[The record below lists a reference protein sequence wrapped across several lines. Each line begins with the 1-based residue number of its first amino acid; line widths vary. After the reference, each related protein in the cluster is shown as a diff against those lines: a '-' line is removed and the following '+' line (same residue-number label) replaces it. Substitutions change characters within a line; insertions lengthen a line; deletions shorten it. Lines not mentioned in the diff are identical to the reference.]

1 MVWYPAGEQVR
12 PVLEISHADKQHL
25 ASTMKGTPVIWNH
38 KGTDSHLETGHSFEK
53 LSETTPIHGSI
64 GSVKDAWVDADGNGR
79 AVIEVQPRMGAL
91 LGTNAAPGVSL
102 SHGFDANDKPVSVE
116 MSVVTKPAR
125 KGATIR
131 RVFNSP
137 AAARDYIQRAH
148 AASNTTMETTATT
161 PAAVETPAVTTPSPV
176 ELGVNSISNEEHRN
190 AVTTRMEEM
199 ATVAMDK
206 QAELTRV
213 KAELDRYQK
222 MAGADAAATREALD
236 LWMNTLGDNIA
247 ERWRVNTLAGFDQA
261 NMPTNHVRSI
271 VMASHDRIT
280 QLERQLENQ
289 GAPATKRARKEPV
302 NAAKAPQSAIP
313 AAAQSNPLRSALAST
328 FHA

>member
-1 MVWYPAGEQVR
+1 M
-12 PVLEISHADKQHL
+12 LEISDTDKQHL

-38 KGTDSHLETGHSFEK
+38 KGTDSHLETGQSFDK
-53 LSETTPIHGSI
+53 LSETTPIHGAI
-64 GSVKDAWVDADGNGR
+64 GSVKEAWVDTDGNGR

-91 LGTNAAPGVSL
+91 LGTTAAPGVSL
-102 SHGFDANDKPVSVE
+102 SHGFDDSDNPVSVE

-125 KGATIR
+125 EGATIR

-137 AAARDYIQRAH
+137 AAARDYIQRAR
-148 AASNTTMETTATT
+148 AAVNTTMETTAAT
-161 PAAVETPAVTTPSPV
+161 PAETPATTTPSPI
-176 ELGVNSISNEEHRN
+176 ELGVNSITNEEHRA
-190 AVTTRMEEM
+190 AVTSRMEEM
-199 ATVAMDK
+199 ATVAMDTK
-206 QAELTRV
+206 AELTRV
-213 KAELDRYQK
+213 QTELERYQK

-289 GAPATKRARKEPV
+289 GAPSTKRARKEPV
-302 NAAKAPQSAIP
+302 NSAKAQQSVIP
-313 AAAQSNPLRSALAST
+313 AASQSNPLRSALAST